1 MTNVKK
7 QYDFISAQRLGDNS
21 TTINGA
27 EAFSAFA
34 TVVGFVSKEPIV
46 RKMTN
51 GHKVAEITFALK
63 NTGKKLTGALGVAP
77 AEETLW
83 LNATAFDNDNFKL
96 ATRLEK
102 AVRKGMRIAV
112 SGVVKPTEY
121 QGKVQYQMVIA
132 DFDIIWS
139 SEKGPSFNNTY
150 TWVSA
155 RGNGEGKPAIVSF
168 RGRIAKEPEIKVTPT
183 GKDVMS
189 FKVPLNKVGSK
200 LNHSLGIKE
209 KFEGDTCWLQ
219 VNVWNN
225 EGFNLKDRAEKIL
238 KQGSILVGQGTV
250 TTSTNDDGTVFYNMN
265 LSEFE
270 ITNSKQ
276 NAKDENTTS
285 DSDHSNYSSQQSEDP
300 FENGGTDIEE
310 GSFLDDDIPF

>member
-1 MTNVKK
+1 MTNVTKK

-27 EAFSAFA
+27 EAFQAFA
-34 TVVGFVSKEPIV
+34 TVVGFVSKVAPT
-46 RKMTN
+46 RTMGN

-83 LNATAFDNDNFKL
+83 LKATAFDNDNFKL

-112 SGVVKPTEY
+112 SGVVKPTEF

-139 SEKGPSFNNTY
+139 SEKGNSFNNQY

-168 RGRIAKEPEIKVTPT
+168 RGRIAKDPVVKVTPS

-200 LNHSLGIKE
+200 LNHALGIKE

-238 KQGSILVGQGTV
+238 KNGSVLVGQGTV
-250 TTSTNDDGTVFYNMN
+250 TTSVSEDGSLFYNMN

-276 NAKDENTTS
+276 STKNENDAPENDYPD
-285 DSDHSNYSSQQSEDP
+285 DSQSSYVDP
-300 FENGGTDIEE
+300 FEGQGTEI
-310 GSFLDDDIPF
+310 LDDDIPF